1 MLEVINEILN
11 QRKEKQDV
19 ILIGIIEASGSLP
32 RKKGAYMVVGKD
44 GRLAGTVGG
53 GNLEFQAI
61 QSARQFFAEEPKF
74 QADHKLHTEQ
84 KLQTEQKFQTDQE
97 FLPNQKFRRDNDENP
112 PKEKPETQA
121 LGLWPETG
129 YQIQTYELTLGDSAK
144 LGMVCGGRAKLLF
157 YPISGKDDRLEE
169 WLEAWKLAV
178 LEGQDYDLRFYN
190 VFHNALPLLDCD
202 ILYEEHIPGDGVVY
216 IFGAGHL
223 AREVVP
229 LLAHLDFRCVV
240 MDDREEFADSSYFP
254 EAREVLL
261 VDFNKLEQYIHPRK
275 ADYLVIMTRGHE
287 WDMAVEAFGLK
298 TQVGYIGVVGSRKK
312 TAFVN
317 KRLEEQGF
325 TQEELKRIITPIG
338 LNIRSETPAEIA
350 VSIAAQLIEIRARKR
365 TV

>member
-1 MLEVINEILN
+1 MLEVINQIID

-19 ILIGIIEASGSLP
+19 VLVGIMEASGSLP
-32 RKKGAYMVVGKD
+32 RKKGAYMVVGKA
-44 GRLAGTVGG
+44 GRLAGTIGG

-61 QSARQFFAEEPKF
+61 QSARQFFAEDF
-74 QADHKLHTEQ
+74 QAEP
-84 KLQTEQKFQTDQE
+84 EFQTGIKSQ
-97 FLPNQKFRRDNDENP
+97 PNQSVQPDHGDTSSKDKLEI
-112 PKEKPETQA
+112 EA
-121 LGLWPETG
+121 LQLKIGAS
-129 YQIQTYELTLGDSAK
+129 YQIQTHELTLGDSAN

-157 YPISGKDDRLEE
+157 YPISGKDARLEE

-178 LEGQDYDLRFYN
+178 LEGQDYNLRFCN
-190 VFHNALPLLDCD
+190 IFHNALPLKDCD

-229 LLAHLDFRCVV
+229 LLTHLDFRCVV

-261 VDFNKLEQYIHPRK
+261 VDFNKLDQYIHPRK

-287 WDMAVEAFGLK
+287 WDMAVEAFGLR
-298 TQVGYIGVVGSRKK
+298 TQAGYIGVVGSRKK

-325 TQEELKRIITPIG
+325 TPKELQRIITPIG
-338 LNIRSETPAEIA
+338 LNIGSETPAEIA